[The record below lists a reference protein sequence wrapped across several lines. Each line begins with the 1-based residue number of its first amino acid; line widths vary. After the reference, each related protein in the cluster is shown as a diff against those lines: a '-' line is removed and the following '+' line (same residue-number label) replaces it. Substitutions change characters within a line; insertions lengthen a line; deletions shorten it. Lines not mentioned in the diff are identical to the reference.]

1 MAIFDLDVGAPQL
14 PKSSRTKYT
23 STSKSGLWRDYACDG
38 SWLRWLGRFVGVL
51 QPQRACGRS
60 QHCYCVRSCEQI
72 DSSIRSENDL
82 TPISLS
88 TDAYCTVRALQY
100 AEKWKIAFVKPA
112 VQRELTSLGLATVE
126 DDCLVITPTGMTV
139 PRMPEPATSSHLR

>member
-1 MAIFDLDVGAPQL
+1 MHATVRGYAGSAGLSGCCNPSVPVDARKVPIVFSGA
-14 PKSSRTKYT
+14 KSSICASDRMH
-23 STSKSGLWRDYACDG
+23 DM
-38 SWLRWLGRFVGVL
+38 
-51 QPQRACGRS
+51 
-60 QHCYCVRSCEQI
+60 
-72 DSSIRSENDL
+72 

-88 TDAYCTVRALQY
+88 TDAYSTVRALQY

-126 DDCLVITPTGMTV
+126 DDCLVITPIGMTV